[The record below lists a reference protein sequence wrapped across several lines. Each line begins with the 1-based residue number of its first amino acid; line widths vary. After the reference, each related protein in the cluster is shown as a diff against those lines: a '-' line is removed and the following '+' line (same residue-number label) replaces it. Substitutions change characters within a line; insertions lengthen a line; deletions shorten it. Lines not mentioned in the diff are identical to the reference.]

1 MKKIPKLIK
10 KRVKITKK
18 GKMLR
23 KKSGKAHGMAKL
35 SDKSYERY
43 KGYSEI
49 QGTFKKRIKKIIK
62 N

>member
-18 GKMLR
+18 GKLLR

-49 QGTFKKRIKKIIK
+49 KSNIKKELKKLIK